1 MPVNLVCYSKHCID
15 KRNMFYQDTP
25 LCLQLQCLNG
35 RSFLSK
41 QGLHKIYFYQYNI
54 SHNIHNLL
62 ACWGLSSFLCSRFPT
77 YYPDLNN
84 MWCSIFKL
92 KAKRGI
98 VWESS
103 LFCQSSTQMF
113 KCKNLTCNEHFKYTM
128 QWARH
133 KKKCNKLPPNMKYT
147 HKNDFLST
155 QILK

>member
-1 MPVNLVCYSKHCID
+1 MYVIQNIALIKGTCSIKTLHCVYNCNVLMEDPSYQSKVFIKYIFVNAVSRITYS
-15 KRNMFYQDTP
+15 
-25 LCLQLQCLNG
+25 
-35 RSFLSK
+35 
-41 QGLHKIYFYQYNI
+41 
-54 SHNIHNLL
+54 
-62 ACWGLSSFLCSRFPT
+62 
-77 YYPDLNN
+77 YPDLNN
-84 MWCSIFKL
+84 MWCSIFKV

-128 QWARH
+128 QWAKH
-133 KKKCNKLPPNMKYT
+133 KKKCNKVPPSMKYT